1 MTFTADLD
9 PMVAAIEWMDDAKTT
24 AQSPYPDAACLCTVS
39 PDGYP
44 EGRIVLV
51 RKASQAGF
59 DFFTNG
65 QSWKGVSLTE
75 YPKATLNFY
84 WESLH
89 RQLRITG
96 DVSPVSDAESDDYF
110 SGRPR
115 ISQLGAWA
123 SQQSEPLG
131 ARETLEAAVARYD
144 AEFKDQPVPRPP
156 HWHGFRVTP
165 IRIEFWIEGP
175 YRLHNRFLYVKTQA
189 GDWRFSRLNP

>member
-1 MTFTADLD
+1 MTFTPLVD
-9 PMVAAIEWMDDAKTT
+9 PIETAIDWIAHAKATVA
-24 AQSPYPDAACLCTVS
+24 SRYPDAACLCTVS

-51 RKASQAGF
+51 RHACADGF

-84 WESLH
+84 WESLD

-96 DVSPVSDAESDDYF
+96 DVSPVSETDSDQYF

-123 SQQSEPLG
+123 SLQSEPLTS
-131 ARETLEAAVARYD
+131 REALEAAVERYD
-144 AEFKDQPVPRPP
+144 AEFKDRPVPRPP
-156 HWHGFRVTP
+156 HWFGFRVNP
-165 IRIEFWIEGP
+165 IRIEFWTEGQ